1 MAEEMINM
9 TADAR
14 PGTKVQ
20 MTAAQRDALNEFL
33 DFMVELYGKYAR
45 LYENGGNQ
53 QEESV
58 E

>member
-1 MAEEMINM
+1 MAEEMINT
-9 TADAR
+9 TADAG